1 MEFNDTSLFPVLGK
15 VLKFNKTK
23 IKTVKNRNG
32 KIDLVS
38 IIYDYTKYIQMYFFN
53 LQYSD
58 LLHLWIF
65 LLLLR
70 IRYFLI

>member
-1 MEFNDTSLFPVLGK
+1 MEFNDASLFPVLGK